1 MAIYTSQTI
10 SGYNSSPPPDDGS
23 QTGANRTTWSGV
35 KTKLSDPVKT
45 LAEAINTEL
54 VAFAGRYIGADLV
67 SKAATFA
74 VATSDTGKMFLCG
87 TGSYTV
93 DLPAASTAGE
103 GFIVG
108 FMNTGSS
115 TIITIDAAGADLI
128 NGAATY
134 TLESQYASIWLI
146 SDASNWYSLA
156 IGLPVASDANV
167 LNGAQ
172 ESKAVT
178 PAGLAQIWAKL
189 QTATATTSMAVPAG
203 GYANVSGTTTIAG
216 LSTTEDTSGRRFM
229 FRFTAAVTIT
239 HNATTLILP
248 GGQNIN
254 VQSGDILEFV
264 SEGSG
269 NWRLCRFLGTDG
281 RPWSRI
287 YESGEQAVSNN
298 TLLSLEHGFGMI
310 PKVVNAR
317 LRLTGATGDLSY
329 SVNTEVIFANGMT
342 ASGNGASVLTTATAV
357 LISQA
362 GTNLFLHTATGGNA
376 AQITNAQ
383 WRWVV
388 TAYA

>member
-54 VAFAGRYIGADLV
+54 VALSGRYIASDFV
-67 SKAATFA
+67 TKAATFA
-74 VATSDTGKMFLCG
+74 VATSDNGKVFLCG

-93 DLPAASTAGE
+93 DLPAAASAGE
-103 GFIVG
+103 GFLVCII
-108 FMNTGSS
+108 NSGSG
-115 TIITIDAAGADLI
+115 TTITIDGNASETI
-128 NGAATY
+128 NGSTTYALRGEYEGVWLSTDATSWYIVAQLAPRATTAETLTGTERGKWIAPDSVAALY
-134 TLESQYASIWLI
+134 RKG
-146 SDASNWYSLA
+146 D
-156 IGLPVASDANV
+156 
-167 LNGAQ
+167 
-172 ESKAVT
+172 
-178 PAGLAQIWAKL
+178 
-189 QTATATTSMAVPAG
+189 TATATGTVTFGDG
-203 GYANVSGTTTIAG
+203 GYFVLDSASTVGTIAA
-216 LSTTEDTSGRRFM
+216 TSSRQGRRIM
-229 FRFTAAVTIT
+229 IRFNATITLT
-239 HNATTLILP
+239 HNASAIALP
-248 GGQNIN
+248 GSQNITFR
-254 VQSGDILEFV
+254 QGDIGEFIDD
-264 SEGSG
+264 GSG
-269 NWRLCRFLGTDG
+269 VWRMCRFIGNEG
-281 RPWSRI
+281 RPWARI

-329 SVNTEVIFANGMT
+329 SQNTEVIVANGMT
-342 ASGNGASVLTTATAV
+342 ASGNGVSVLTTATAV